1 MSAPTKADSPIR
13 PAPAATRGTTP
24 QPPLL
29 TGERVVIRGFR
40 EDDLPALYEL
50 HSDPVAMRH
59 WSFPPW
65 TDISQAA
72 GYFADALAAG
82 DPDRMLCWVIT
93 LVGEDRLIGTTTLC
107 SIDRAQGRAELGYAL
122 AVPYWG
128 QSLAFEATRLVV
140 DHGFR
145 KLGLRRI
152 EADIDPRN
160 TGSCRLAER
169 LGFIREGV
177 LRERWCVGGEI
188 SDTALYGLL
197 ARDWR

>member
-65 TDISQAA
+65 TDIRQAA
-72 GYFADALAAG
+72 GYFADALAAR

-93 LVGEDRLIGTTTLC
+93 LAGEDRLIGTTTLC
-107 SIDRAQGRAELGYAL
+107 SI
-122 AVPYWG
+122 
-128 QSLAFEATRLVV
+128 
-140 DHGFR
+140 
-145 KLGLRRI
+145 
-152 EADIDPRN
+152 
-160 TGSCRLAER
+160 
-169 LGFIREGV
+169 
-177 LRERWCVGGEI
+177 
-188 SDTALYGLL
+188 
-197 ARDWR
+197 